1 MTAFASDG
9 PNVAFPALLC
19 ALDRLD
25 EVRISPIVREKDAL
39 PQTPERCGPELVA
52 LRSSLDDI
60 VSQARSRG
68 MNEDV
73 GEEVYR
79 LVTQRRPQRC

>member
-1 MTAFASDG
+1 
-9 PNVAFPALLC
+9 VR
-19 ALDRLD
+19 LDRLD
-25 EVRISPIVREKDAL
+25 EVLGSPVVKEEDVL

-60 VSQARSRG
+60 VSQARSHG

-73 GEEVYR
+73 GEEVDR
-79 LVTQRRPQRC
+79 LVA